1 MLIPPQNRGGRDDKT
16 GPHPVCIA
24 RKGRL
29 VSCIALRAKG
39 QLGVGPGVRARIHF
53 STASNDN
60 IPLPL
65 SPISFY
71 SPSPSFIRSPLS
83 LTPFIIISQTT
94 SRQLRMM
101 DVAVPFRDREGVEG
115 GREKIVNCGG
125 GSDVFSIGMSL

>member
-1 MLIPPQNRGGRDDKT
+1 MESD
-16 GPHPVCIA
+16 
-24 RKGRL
+24 
-29 VSCIALRAKG
+29 
-39 QLGVGPGVRARIHF
+39 LGYVHT
-53 STASNDN
+53 STFQRQAMIIS
-60 IPLPL
+60 PLSL

-115 GREKIVNCGG
+115 GKEKIVNCGG
-125 GSDVFSIGMSL
+125 GGDAFSIGMSL

>member
-1 MLIPPQNRGGRDDKT
+1 M
-16 GPHPVCIA
+16 CIA

-39 QLGVGPGVRARIHF
+39 QLGVGPGVRAHIHF

-60 IPLPL
+60 IPPL

-115 GREKIVNCGG
+115 GKEKIVNCGG
-125 GSDVFSIGMSL
+125 GGGDAFSIGMSL